1 MGMRGVSRFSWG
13 SQAPQ
18 PKLLYRLQNPVTQF
32 AFGLFLLPQQ
42 TLIYQRFQ
50 GVSLKFTRRSAHLP
64 GCLECAA
71 TREDSQPSEQLLL
84 LGPQELVAPSNC
96 PTQCL
101 LSCRKITRS
110 PRQDN

>member
-1 MGMRGVSRFSWG
+1 MQVLMLPFEGIVPF
-13 SQAPQ
+13 
-18 PKLLYRLQNPVTQF
+18 RLPGTCQVRRS
-32 AFGLFLLPQQ
+32 LFRLPQQ
-42 TLIYQRFQ
+42 TLVYQRFQ

-101 LSCRKITRS
+101 LSCRKITR
-110 PRQDN
+110 

>member
-1 MGMRGVSRFSWG
+1 MRTSVCCRFARA
-13 SQAPQ
+13 SQALQ
-18 PKLLYRLQNPVTQF
+18 PNLLYRLQHPVTQF

-42 TLIYQRFQ
+42 TLIYQHFQ
-50 GVSLKFTRRSAHLP
+50 GVSFKFTLRSAHLP

-71 TREDSQPSEQLLL
+71 TREDGQPSEQLLL
-84 LGPQELVAPSNC
+84 LGPQEFVAPSNC

-101 LSCRKITRS
+101 LSSPKITRS